1 MYTGQSTP
9 LYCINTHTLITVFTV
24 YFIFLTIEWILH
36 HIWWRI
42 NPQYCKTKT
51 NDGPFTLLQLTIY
64 FLDTRYWDSCMYCM
78 TSDGYSTSI
87 DTIAHSRGERGRRE
101 DFRKDNVLIKIQKQ
115 IDKSTVQTPVHLGV
129 FTHDYS
135 VLLTVPP
142 PYIHERRPRG
152 KKERRREGLR
162 NTSL

>member
-1 MYTGQSTP
+1 
-9 LYCINTHTLITVFTV
+9 
-24 YFIFLTIEWILH
+24 
-36 HIWWRI
+36 
-42 NPQYCKTKT
+42 
-51 NDGPFTLLQLTIY
+51 
-64 FLDTRYWDSCMYCM
+64 MYCM

-142 PYIHERRPRG
+142 PYIHDRRPRG
-152 KKERRREGLR
+152 KKERRRRR